1 MNFVTGEF
9 RKDIFCGTNGYLV
22 ALFKVKDTDLLEYK
36 NKTITVVG
44 NFLENREFDTFKL
57 YGHLVEHNK
66 FGEQFNVVKYEK
78 LKKEGKENIVNFLS
92 SDLFKGIGITKAVNI
107 YKKFKDESL
116 DIIKNNSEK
125 LFEVKGISIKDVNVL
140 HDTLISYE
148 NTYNNILKLTD
159 IGFSMSDA
167 LKITNIYLSNID
179 ELISRNLYDLY
190 FNLDISFNTI
200 DKIALMNKYS
210 KTDKLRL
217 KSLII
222 YTFKLVTES
231 IGHIFLYLDELY
243 KYVIKINKED
253 IDTKLFLSIMSI
265 LIDEKLIIKEDKR
278 YYLTNDYL
286 DEVYIAKEVVNRL
299 KNKKIT
305 EKDIKIVEE
314 IEEKLN
320 ISYNIYQKDAIL
332 KSLKNNFLVITGG
345 PGTGKTT
352 VIYGIYRALKK
363 ENPKSKIKL
372 LAPTGRASKRLSE
385 LTLEEA
391 STIHRFLE
399 WNKDSN
405 TFSLNENN
413 KSDASIVIVDEFSMV
428 NNSLFASLL
437 KALRDNTKIILVG
450 DKDQLPSVGSGNLL
464 ADIISSVDNVV
475 YLKELYRQAK
485 ESSIVKLAYLVL
497 AYLVNENKD
506 YDFTSNEELS
516 IIEDLD
522 ILDSL
527 KEIAI
532 KHINDDYKEFQVLV
546 PLYKGSYGINNINK
560 VLQEVFN
567 KKDILKNEKTINDVI
582 YREKDKVIQLVNMPD
597 NNVFNGDIGIIE
609 KITDKEIIIDF
620 DGNKVKY
627 TSSTYNSFALAYAI
641 SIHKSQGSEFKTC
654 IIPLSTSYSIMLYRK
669 LYYTAITR
677 AKKKLYLLGNKNIL
691 KTAAKNNT
699 SSIRNTYLKEEI
711 KKLKEKSNNY

>member
-1 MNFVTGEF
+1 MNFISGEF
-9 RKDIFCGTNGYLV
+9 KKDIFCGTNGYLV

-44 NFLENREFDTFKL
+44 NFVENREFDSFKL
-57 YGHLVEHNK
+57 YGNLVEHNK

-107 YKKFKDESL
+107 YKKFKDDSL
-116 DIIKNNSEK
+116 DVIKNNSEK

-140 HDTLISYE
+140 HDTLVSYE
-148 NTYNNILKLTD
+148 STYSNILKLTD
-159 IGFSMSDA
+159 VGFSMNDA
-167 LKITNIYLSNID
+167 LKITTVYLSDID
-179 ELISRNLYDLY
+179 DLINNKLYELY

-200 DKIALMNKYS
+200 DKIALRIAYL

-243 KYVIKINKED
+243 KYVIKINKEE
-253 IDTKLFLSIMSI
+253 IDTKLFLSII
-265 LIDEKLIIKEDKR
+265 TNLIDEKLLTKEDKR
-278 YYLTNDYL
+278 YYLTSDYL

-314 IEEKLN
+314 IEDKLN
-320 ISYNIYQKDAIL
+320 ISYNNNQKDAIL
-332 KSLKNNFLVITGG
+332 QSLKNNFLVITGG

-363 ENPKSKIKL
+363 DNPKMKIKL

-405 TFSLNENN
+405 TFSLNEHN
-413 KSDASIVIVDEFSMV
+413 KSDANIIIVDEFSMV

-437 KALRDNTKIILVG
+437 RALKPDTKIILVG

-464 ADIISSVDNVV
+464 FDIISSIDNVV

-485 ESSIVKLAYLVL
+485 ESSIVKLAY
-497 AYLVNENKD
+497 AVNLDKELETESDDELIIK
-506 YDFTSNEELS
+506 EEG
-516 IIEDLD
+516 D

-527 KEIAI
+527 KEIALNHV
-532 KHINDDYKEFQVLV
+532 KDDYKEFQVLV
-546 PLYKGSYGINNINK
+546 PLYKGSHGINNINK

-567 KKDILKNEKTINDVI
+567 KKDILKNEKIINDVI

-609 KITDKEIIIDF
+609 KITDKEILVDF

-677 AKKKLYLLGNKNIL
+677 AKKKLYLIGNKNIL
-691 KTAAKNNT
+691 SLAAKNNT

-711 KKLKEKSNNY
+711 LKLKENEEY

>member
-1 MNFVTGEF
+1 MNFISGEF
-9 RKDIFCGTNGYLV
+9 KKDIFCGTNGYLV

-44 NFLENREFDTFKL
+44 NFVENREFDSFKL
-57 YGHLVEHNK
+57 YGNLVEHNK

-107 YKKFKDESL
+107 YKKFKDDSL
-116 DIIKNNSEK
+116 DVIKNNSEK

-140 HDTLISYE
+140 HDTLVSYE
-148 NTYNNILKLTD
+148 STYSNILKLTD
-159 IGFSMSDA
+159 VGFSMNDA
-167 LKITNIYLSNID
+167 LKITTVYLSDID
-179 ELISRNLYDLY
+179 DLINNKLYELY

-200 DKIALMNKYS
+200 DKIALRIAYL

-243 KYVIKINKED
+243 KYVIKINKEE
-253 IDTKLFLSIMSI
+253 IDTKLFLSII
-265 LIDEKLIIKEDKR
+265 TNLIDEKLLTKEDKR
-278 YYLTNDYL
+278 YYLTSDYL

-314 IEEKLN
+314 IEDKLN
-320 ISYNIYQKDAIL
+320 ISYNNNQKDAIL
-332 KSLKNNFLVITGG
+332 QSLKNNFLVITGG

-363 ENPKSKIKL
+363 DNPKIKIKL

-405 TFSLNENN
+405 TFSLNEHN
-413 KSDASIVIVDEFSMV
+413 KSDTNIIIVDEFSMV

-437 KALRDNTKIILVG
+437 RALKPDTKIILVG

-464 ADIISSVDNVV
+464 FDIISSIDNVV

-485 ESSIVKLAYLVL
+485 ESSIVKLAY
-497 AYLVNENKD
+497 AVNLDKELETESDDELIIK
-506 YDFTSNEELS
+506 EEG
-516 IIEDLD
+516 D

-527 KEIAI
+527 KEIALNHV
-532 KHINDDYKEFQVLV
+532 KDDYKEFQVLV
-546 PLYKGSYGINNINK
+546 PLYKGSHGINNINK

-567 KKDILKNEKTINDVI
+567 KKDILKNEKIINDVI

-609 KITDKEIIIDF
+609 KITDKEILVDF

-677 AKKKLYLLGNKNIL
+677 AKKKLYLIGNKNIL
-691 KTAAKNNT
+691 SLAAKNNT

-711 KKLKEKSNNY
+711 LKLKENEEY

>member
-299 KNKKIT
+299 KNKKII

-405 TFSLNENN
+405 TFSLNEHN
-413 KSDASIVIVDEFSMV
+413 KSDTNIIIVDEFSMV

-437 KALRDNTKIILVG
+437 RALKPDTKIILVG

-464 ADIISSVDNVV
+464 ADIISSIDNVV

-485 ESSIVKLAYLVL
+485 ESSIVKLAY
-497 AYLVNENKD
+497 AVNLDKELETESDDELIIK
-506 YDFTSNEELS
+506 EEG
-516 IIEDLD
+516 D

-527 KEIAI
+527 KEIALNHV
-532 KHINDDYKEFQVLV
+532 KDDYKEFQVLV

>member
-1 MNFVTGEF
+1 MNFISGEF
-9 RKDIFCGTNGYLV
+9 KKDIFCGTNGYLV

-167 LKITNIYLSNID
+167 LKITNLYLSNID

-299 KNKKIT
+299 KNKEIT

-464 ADIISSVDNVV
+464 ADIISSIDNVV

-485 ESSIVKLAYLVL
+485 ESSIVKLAY
-497 AYLVNENKD
+497 AVNLDKELETESDDELIIK
-506 YDFTSNEELS
+506 EEG
-516 IIEDLD
+516 D

-527 KEIAI
+527 KEIALNHL
-532 KHINDDYKEFQVLV
+532 KDDYKEFQVLV
-546 PLYKGSYGINNINK
+546 PLYKGSHGINNINK

-567 KKDILKNEKTINDVI
+567 KKDILKNEKIINDVI

-609 KITDKEIIIDF
+609 KITDKEILVDF

-677 AKKKLYLLGNKNIL
+677 AKKKLYLIGNKNIL
-691 KTAAKNNT
+691 SLAAKNNT

-711 KKLKEKSNNY
+711 LKLKENEEY

>member
-1 MNFVTGEF
+1 MNFISGEF
-9 RKDIFCGTNGYLV
+9 KKDIFCGTNGYLV

-44 NFLENREFDTFKL
+44 NFVENREFDSFKL
-57 YGHLVEHNK
+57 YGNLVEHNK

-107 YKKFKDESL
+107 YKKFKDDSL
-116 DIIKNNSEK
+116 DVIKNSSEK

-148 NTYNNILKLTD
+148 STYSNILKLTD
-159 IGFSMSDA
+159 VGFSMNDA
-167 LKITNIYLSNID
+167 LKITTVYLSDID
-179 ELISRNLYDLY
+179 DLINNKLYELY

-200 DKIALMNKYS
+200 DKIALMNKYL

-243 KYVIKINKED
+243 KYVIKINKEE
-253 IDTKLFLSIMSI
+253 IDTKLFLSII
-265 LIDEKLIIKEDKR
+265 TNLIDEKLLTKEDKR
-278 YYLTNDYL
+278 YYLTSDYL

-314 IEEKLN
+314 IEDKLN
-320 ISYNIYQKDAIL
+320 ISYNNNQKDAIL
-332 KSLKNNFLVITGG
+332 QSLKNNFLVITGG

-363 ENPKSKIKL
+363 DNPKMKIKL

-405 TFSLNENN
+405 TFSLNEHN
-413 KSDASIVIVDEFSMV
+413 KSDANIIIVDEFSMV

-437 KALRDNTKIILVG
+437 RALKPDTKIILVG

-464 ADIISSVDNVV
+464 FDIISSIDNVV

-485 ESSIVKLAYLVL
+485 ESSIVKLAY
-497 AYLVNENKD
+497 AVNLDKELETESDDELIIK
-506 YDFTSNEELS
+506 EEG
-516 IIEDLD
+516 D

-527 KEIAI
+527 KEIALNHL
-532 KHINDDYKEFQVLV
+532 KDDYKEFQVLV
-546 PLYKGSYGINNINK
+546 PLYKGSHGINNINK

-567 KKDILKNEKTINDVI
+567 KKDILKNEKIINDVI

-609 KITDKEIIIDF
+609 KITDKEILVDF

-677 AKKKLYLLGNKNIL
+677 SKKKLYLIGNKNIL
-691 KTAAKNNT
+691 SLAAKNNT

-711 KKLKEKSNNY
+711 LKLKENEEY

>member
-167 LKITNIYLSNID
+167 LKITNLYLSNID

-253 IDTKLFLSIMSI
+253 IDIKLFLSIMSI

-332 KSLKNNFLVITGG
+332 KSLKSNFLVITGG

-437 KALRDNTKIILVG
+437 KALKDNTKIILVG

-464 ADIISSVDNVV
+464 ADIISSIDNVV

-485 ESSIVKLAYLVL
+485 ESSIVKLAYLV
-497 AYLVNENKD
+497 NENKD
-506 YDFTSNEELS
+506 YDFTSDEELS

>member
-286 DEVYIAKEVVNRL
+286 DEVYITKEVVNRL

-332 KSLKNNFLVITGG
+332 KSLKNNLLVITGG

-363 ENPKSKIKL
+363 ENPKIKIKL

-485 ESSIVKLAYLVL
+485 ESSIVKLAYLV
-497 AYLVNENKD
+497 NENKD
-506 YDFTSNEELS
+506 YDFTSDEELS

>member
-44 NFLENREFDTFKL
+44 NFLENREFDTFTL

-167 LKITNIYLSNID
+167 LKITNLYLSNID

-253 IDTKLFLSIMSI
+253 IDIKLFLSIMSI

-332 KSLKNNFLVITGG
+332 KSLKSNFLVITGG

-437 KALRDNTKIILVG
+437 KALKDNTKIILVG

-464 ADIISSVDNVV
+464 ADIISSIDNVV

-485 ESSIVKLAYLVL
+485 ESSIVKLAYLV
-497 AYLVNENKD
+497 NENKD
-506 YDFTSNEELS
+506 YDFTSDEELS

>member
-167 LKITNIYLSNID
+167 LKITNLYLSNID

-200 DKIALMNKYS
+200 DKIALLNKYS

-253 IDTKLFLSIMSI
+253 IDIKLFLSIMSI

-332 KSLKNNFLVITGG
+332 KSLKSNFLVITGG

-485 ESSIVKLAYLVL
+485 ESSIVKLAYLV
-497 AYLVNENKD
+497 NENKD
-506 YDFTSNEELS
+506 YDFTSDEELS

>member
-1 MNFVTGEF
+1 MNFISGEF
-9 RKDIFCGTNGYLV
+9 KKDIFCGTNGYLV

-485 ESSIVKLAYLVL
+485 ESSIVKLAYLV
-497 AYLVNENKD
+497 NENKD
-506 YDFTSNEELS
+506 YDFTSDEELS

>member
-22 ALFKVKDTDLLEYK
+22 ALFKVKDTDLVEYK

-57 YGHLVEHNK
+57 YGYLVEHNK

-167 LKITNIYLSNID
+167 LKITNLYLSNID

-243 KYVIKINKED
+243 KYIIKINKED

-278 YYLTNDYL
+278 YYLINDYL

-405 TFSLNENN
+405 TFSLNEDN

-464 ADIISSVDNVV
+464 ADIISSIDNVV

-485 ESSIVKLAYLVL
+485 ESSIVKLAYLV
-497 AYLVNENKD
+497 NENKD
-506 YDFTSNEELS
+506 YDFTSDEELS

-609 KITDKEIIIDF
+609 KITDKAIIIDF

>member
-1 MNFVTGEF
+1 MNFISGEF
-9 RKDIFCGTNGYLV
+9 KKDIFCGTNGYLV
-22 ALFKVKDTDLLEYK
+22 ALFKVKDTDLVEYK

-44 NFLENREFDTFKL
+44 NFVENREFDSFKL
-57 YGHLVEHNK
+57 YGNLVEHNK
-66 FGEQFNVVKYEK
+66 FGEQFNVIKYEK

-107 YKKFKDESL
+107 YKKFKDDSL
-116 DIIKNNSEK
+116 DVIKNNSEK

-140 HDTLISYE
+140 HDTLVSYE
-148 NTYNNILKLTD
+148 STYSNILKLTD
-159 IGFSMSDA
+159 VGFSMNDA
-167 LKITNIYLSNID
+167 LKITTVYLSDID
-179 ELISRNLYDLY
+179 DLINNKLYELY

-200 DKIALMNKYS
+200 DKIALRIEYL

-243 KYVIKINKED
+243 KYVIKINKEE
-253 IDTKLFLSIMSI
+253 IDTKLFLSII
-265 LIDEKLIIKEDKR
+265 TNLIDEKLLTKEDKR
-278 YYLTNDYL
+278 YYLTSDYL

-314 IEEKLN
+314 IEDKLN
-320 ISYNIYQKDAIL
+320 ISYNNNQKDAIL
-332 KSLKNNFLVITGG
+332 QSLKNNFLVITGG

-363 ENPKSKIKL
+363 DNPKIKIKL

-405 TFSLNENN
+405 TFSLNEHN
-413 KSDASIVIVDEFSMV
+413 KSDANIIIVDEFSMV

-437 KALRDNTKIILVG
+437 RALKPDTKIILVG

-464 ADIISSVDNVV
+464 FDIISSIDNVV

-485 ESSIVKLAYLVL
+485 ESSIVKLAY
-497 AYLVNENKD
+497 AVNLDKELETESDDELIIK
-506 YDFTSNEELS
+506 EEG
-516 IIEDLD
+516 D

-527 KEIAI
+527 KEIALNHV
-532 KHINDDYKEFQVLV
+532 KDDYKEFQVLV
-546 PLYKGSYGINNINK
+546 PLYKGSHGINNINK

-567 KKDILKNEKTINDVI
+567 KKDILKNEKIINDVI

-609 KITDKEIIIDF
+609 KITDKEILVDF

-677 AKKKLYLLGNKNIL
+677 AKKKLYLIGNKNIL
-691 KTAAKNNT
+691 SLAAKNNT

-711 KKLKEKSNNY
+711 LKLKENEEY

>member
-167 LKITNIYLSNID
+167 LKITNLYLSNID

-332 KSLKNNFLVITGG
+332 KSLKNNLLVITGG

-485 ESSIVKLAYLVL
+485 ESSIVKLAYLV
-497 AYLVNENKD
+497 NENKD
-506 YDFTSNEELS
+506 YDFTSDEELS

>member
-167 LKITNIYLSNID
+167 LKITNLYLSNID

-253 IDTKLFLSIMSI
+253 IDIKLFLSIMSI

-305 EKDIKIVEE
+305 EKEIKIVEE

-332 KSLKNNFLVITGG
+332 KSLKSNFLVITGG

-437 KALRDNTKIILVG
+437 KALRDNTKVILVG

-485 ESSIVKLAYLVL
+485 ESSIVKLAYLV
-497 AYLVNENKD
+497 NENKD
-506 YDFTSNEELS
+506 YDFTSDEELS

>member
-1 MNFVTGEF
+1 MNFISGEF
-9 RKDIFCGTNGYLV
+9 KKDIFCGTNGYLV

-44 NFLENREFDTFKL
+44 NFVENREFDSFKL
-57 YGHLVEHNK
+57 YGNLVEHNK
-66 FGEQFNVVKYEK
+66 FGEQFNVIKYEK

-107 YKKFKDESL
+107 YKKFKDDSL
-116 DIIKNNSEK
+116 DVIKNNSEK

-140 HDTLISYE
+140 HDTLVSYE
-148 NTYNNILKLTD
+148 STYSNILKLTD
-159 IGFSMSDA
+159 VGFSMNDA
-167 LKITNIYLSNID
+167 LKITTVYLSDID
-179 ELISRNLYDLY
+179 DLINNKLYELY

-200 DKIALMNKYS
+200 DKIALRIAYL

-243 KYVIKINKED
+243 KYVIKINKEE
-253 IDTKLFLSIMSI
+253 IDTKLFLSII
-265 LIDEKLIIKEDKR
+265 TNLIDEKLLTKEDKR
-278 YYLTNDYL
+278 YYLTSDYL

-314 IEEKLN
+314 IEDKLN
-320 ISYNIYQKDAIL
+320 ISYNNNQKDAIL
-332 KSLKNNFLVITGG
+332 QSLKNNFLVITGG

-363 ENPKSKIKL
+363 DNPKMKIKL

-405 TFSLNENN
+405 TFSLNEHN
-413 KSDASIVIVDEFSMV
+413 KSDTNIIIVDEFSMV

-437 KALRDNTKIILVG
+437 RALKADTKIILVG

-464 ADIISSVDNVV
+464 FDIISSIDNVV

-485 ESSIVKLAYLVL
+485 ESSIVKLAY
-497 AYLVNENKD
+497 AVNLDKELETESDDELIIK
-506 YDFTSNEELS
+506 EEG
-516 IIEDLD
+516 D

-527 KEIAI
+527 KEIALNHM
-532 KHINDDYKEFQVLV
+532 KDDYKEFQVLV
-546 PLYKGSYGINNINK
+546 PLYKGSHGINNINK

-567 KKDILKNEKTINDVI
+567 KKDILKNEKIINDVI
-582 YREKDKVIQLVNMPD
+582 YREKDKVIQLINMPD

-609 KITDKEIIIDF
+609 KITDKEILVDF

-677 AKKKLYLLGNKNIL
+677 AKKKLYLIGNKNIL
-691 KTAAKNNT
+691 TLAAKNNT

-711 KKLKEKSNNY
+711 LKLKENEEY

>member
-1 MNFVTGEF
+1 MNFISGEF
-9 RKDIFCGTNGYLV
+9 KKDIFCGTNGYLV

-44 NFLENREFDTFKL
+44 NFVENREFDSFKL
-57 YGHLVEHNK
+57 YGNLVEHNK
-66 FGEQFNVVKYEK
+66 FGEQFNVIKYEK

-107 YKKFKDESL
+107 YKKFKDDSL
-116 DIIKNNSEK
+116 DVIKNNSEK

-140 HDTLISYE
+140 HDTLVSYE
-148 NTYNNILKLTD
+148 STYSNILKLTD
-159 IGFSMSDA
+159 VGFSMNDA
-167 LKITNIYLSNID
+167 LKITTVYLSDID
-179 ELISRNLYDLY
+179 DLINNKLYELY

-200 DKIALMNKYS
+200 DKIALRIAYL

-243 KYVIKINKED
+243 KYVIKINKEE
-253 IDTKLFLSIMSI
+253 IDTKLFLSII
-265 LIDEKLIIKEDKR
+265 TNLIDEKLLTKEDKR
-278 YYLTNDYL
+278 YYLTSDYL

-332 KSLKNNFLVITGG
+332 KSLKSNFLVITGG

-464 ADIISSVDNVV
+464 ADIISSIDNVV

-485 ESSIVKLAYLVL
+485 ESSIVKLAYLV
-497 AYLVNENKD
+497 NENKD
-506 YDFTSNEELS
+506 YDFTSDEELS

>member
-1 MNFVTGEF
+1 MNFISGEF
-9 RKDIFCGTNGYLV
+9 KKDIFCGTNGYLV

-464 ADIISSVDNVV
+464 ADIISSIDNVV

-485 ESSIVKLAYLVL
+485 ESSIVKLAYLV
-497 AYLVNENKD
+497 NENKD
-506 YDFTSNEELS
+506 YDFTSDEELS

>member
-44 NFLENREFDTFKL
+44 NFVENREFDSFKL
-57 YGHLVEHNK
+57 YGNLVEHNK

-363 ENPKSKIKL
+363 DNPKSKIKL

-485 ESSIVKLAYLVL
+485 ESSIVKLAYLV
-497 AYLVNENKD
+497 NENKD
-506 YDFTSNEELS
+506 YDFTSDEELS

>member
-332 KSLKNNFLVITGG
+332 KSLKNNLLVITGG

-464 ADIISSVDNVV
+464 TDIISSVDNVV

-485 ESSIVKLAYLVL
+485 ESSIVKLAYLV
-497 AYLVNENKD
+497 NENKD
-506 YDFTSNEELS
+506 YDFTSDEELS

>member
-148 NTYNNILKLTD
+148 NTYNNILKITD

-167 LKITNIYLSNID
+167 LKITNLYLSNID

-485 ESSIVKLAYLVL
+485 ESSIVKLAYLV
-497 AYLVNENKD
+497 NENKD
-506 YDFTSNEELS
+506 YDFTSDEELS

-609 KITDKEIIIDF
+609 KIIDKEIIIDF

>member
-314 IEEKLN
+314 IEDKLN
-320 ISYNIYQKDAIL
+320 ISYNNNQKDAIL
-332 KSLKNNFLVITGG
+332 QSLKNNFLVITGG

-363 ENPKSKIKL
+363 DNPKMKIKL

-405 TFSLNENN
+405 TFSLNEHN
-413 KSDASIVIVDEFSMV
+413 KSDANIIIVDEFSMV

-437 KALRDNTKIILVG
+437 RALKPDTKIILVG

-464 ADIISSVDNVV
+464 FDIISSIDNVV

-485 ESSIVKLAYLVL
+485 ESSIVKLAY
-497 AYLVNENKD
+497 AVNLDKELETESDDELIIK
-506 YDFTSNEELS
+506 EEG
-516 IIEDLD
+516 D

-527 KEIAI
+527 KEIALNHL
-532 KHINDDYKEFQVLV
+532 KDDYKEFQVLV
-546 PLYKGSYGINNINK
+546 PLYKGSHGINNINK

-567 KKDILKNEKTINDVI
+567 KKDILKNEKIINDVI

-609 KITDKEIIIDF
+609 KITDKEILVDF

-677 AKKKLYLLGNKNIL
+677 AKKKLYLIGNKNIL
-691 KTAAKNNT
+691 SLAAKNNT

-711 KKLKEKSNNY
+711 LKLKENEEY

>member
-167 LKITNIYLSNID
+167 LKITNLYLSNID

-363 ENPKSKIKL
+363 DNPKSKIKL

-485 ESSIVKLAYLVL
+485 ESSIVKLAYLV
-497 AYLVNENKD
+497 NENKD
-506 YDFTSNEELS
+506 YDFTSDEELS

>member
-148 NTYNNILKLTD
+148 NTYNNILKITD

-167 LKITNIYLSNID
+167 LKITNLYLSNID

-428 NNSLFASLL
+428 NNSLFTSLL

-464 ADIISSVDNVV
+464 ADIISSIDNVV

-485 ESSIVKLAYLVL
+485 ESSIVKLAYLV
-497 AYLVNENKD
+497 NENKD
-506 YDFTSNEELS
+506 YDFTSDEELS

>member
-167 LKITNIYLSNID
+167 LKITNLYLTNID

-464 ADIISSVDNVV
+464 ADIISSIDNVV

-485 ESSIVKLAYLVL
+485 ESSIVKLAYLV
-497 AYLVNENKD
+497 NENKD
-506 YDFTSNEELS
+506 YDFTSDEELS

-567 KKDILKNEKTINDVI
+567 KKDILKNEKIINDVI

-654 IIPLSTSYSIMLYRK
+654 IIPLSASYSIMLYRK

>member
-1 MNFVTGEF
+1 MNFISGEF
-9 RKDIFCGTNGYLV
+9 KKDIFCGTNGYLV

-167 LKITNIYLSNID
+167 LKITNLYLSNID

-253 IDTKLFLSIMSI
+253 IDIKLFLSIMSI

-332 KSLKNNFLVITGG
+332 KSLKSNFLVITGG

-485 ESSIVKLAYLVL
+485 ESSIVKLAYLV
-497 AYLVNENKD
+497 NENKD
-506 YDFTSNEELS
+506 YDFTSDEELS

>member
-253 IDTKLFLSIMSI
+253 IDTKLFLYIMSI

-464 ADIISSVDNVV
+464 ADIISSIDNVV

-485 ESSIVKLAYLVL
+485 ESSIVKLAYLV
-497 AYLVNENKD
+497 NENKD
-506 YDFTSNEELS
+506 YDFTSDEELS

>member
-1 MNFVTGEF
+1 MNFISGEF
-9 RKDIFCGTNGYLV
+9 KKDIFCGTNGYLV

-44 NFLENREFDTFKL
+44 NFVENREFDSFKL
-57 YGHLVEHNK
+57 YGNLVEHNK
-66 FGEQFNVVKYEK
+66 FGEQFNVIKYEK

-107 YKKFKDESL
+107 YKKFKDDSL
-116 DIIKNNSEK
+116 DVIKNNSEK

-148 NTYNNILKLTD
+148 STYSNILKLTD
-159 IGFSMSDA
+159 VGFSMNDA
-167 LKITNIYLSNID
+167 LKITTVYLSDID
-179 ELISRNLYDLY
+179 DLINNKLYELY

-200 DKIALMNKYS
+200 DKIALMNKYL

-243 KYVIKINKED
+243 KYVIKINKEE
-253 IDTKLFLSIMSI
+253 IDTKLFLSIITS
-265 LIDEKLIIKEDKR
+265 LIDEKLLTKEDKR
-278 YYLTNDYL
+278 YYLTSDYL

-314 IEEKLN
+314 IEDKLN
-320 ISYNIYQKDAIL
+320 ISYNDNQKDAIL
-332 KSLKNNFLVITGG
+332 QSLKNNFLVITGG

-363 ENPKSKIKL
+363 DNPKMKIKL

-405 TFSLNENN
+405 TFSLNEHN
-413 KSDASIVIVDEFSMV
+413 KSDANIIIVDEFSMV

-437 KALRDNTKIILVG
+437 RALKPDTKIILVG

-464 ADIISSVDNVV
+464 FDIISSIDNVV

-485 ESSIVKLAYLVL
+485 ESSIVKLAY
-497 AYLVNENKD
+497 AVNLDKKLETESDDELIIK
-506 YDFTSNEELS
+506 EEG
-516 IIEDLD
+516 D

-527 KEIAI
+527 KEIALNHL
-532 KHINDDYKEFQVLV
+532 KDDYKEFQVLV
-546 PLYKGSYGINNINK
+546 PLYKGSHGINNINK

-567 KKDILKNEKTINDVI
+567 KKDILKNEKIINDVI

-609 KITDKEIIIDF
+609 KITDKEILVDF

-677 AKKKLYLLGNKNIL
+677 AKKKLYLIGNKNIL
-691 KTAAKNNT
+691 SLAAKNNT

-711 KKLKEKSNNY
+711 LKLKENEEY

>member
-1 MNFVTGEF
+1 MNFISGEF
-9 RKDIFCGTNGYLV
+9 KKDIFCGTNGYLV

-44 NFLENREFDTFKL
+44 NFVENREFDSFKL
-57 YGHLVEHNK
+57 YGNLVEHNK
-66 FGEQFNVVKYEK
+66 FGEQFNVIKYEK

-107 YKKFKDESL
+107 YKKFKDDSL
-116 DIIKNNSEK
+116 DVIKNSSEK

-140 HDTLISYE
+140 HDTLVSYE
-148 NTYNNILKLTD
+148 STYSNILKLTD
-159 IGFSMSDA
+159 VGFSMNDA
-167 LKITNIYLSNID
+167 LKITTVYLSDID
-179 ELISRNLYDLY
+179 DLINNKLYELY

-200 DKIALMNKYS
+200 DKIALRIAYL

-243 KYVIKINKED
+243 KYVIKINKEE
-253 IDTKLFLSIMSI
+253 IDTKLFLSII
-265 LIDEKLIIKEDKR
+265 TNLIDEKLLTKEDKR
-278 YYLTNDYL
+278 YYLTSDYL

-314 IEEKLN
+314 IEDKLN
-320 ISYNIYQKDAIL
+320 ISYNNNQKDAIL
-332 KSLKNNFLVITGG
+332 QSLKNNFLVITGG

-363 ENPKSKIKL
+363 DNPKIKIKL

-405 TFSLNENN
+405 TFSLNEHN
-413 KSDASIVIVDEFSMV
+413 KSDTNIIIVDEFSMV

-437 KALRDNTKIILVG
+437 RALKPDTKIILVG

-464 ADIISSVDNVV
+464 FDIISSIDNVV

-485 ESSIVKLAYLVL
+485 ESSIVKLAY
-497 AYLVNENKD
+497 AVNLDKELETESDDELIIK
-506 YDFTSNEELS
+506 EEG
-516 IIEDLD
+516 D

-527 KEIAI
+527 KEIALNHL
-532 KHINDDYKEFQVLV
+532 KDDYKEFQVLV
-546 PLYKGSYGINNINK
+546 PLYKGSHGINNINK

-567 KKDILKNEKTINDVI
+567 KKDILKNEKIINDVI

-609 KITDKEIIIDF
+609 KITDKEILVDF

-677 AKKKLYLLGNKNIL
+677 AKKKLYLIGNKNIL
-691 KTAAKNNT
+691 SLAAKNNT

-711 KKLKEKSNNY
+711 LKLKENEEY

>member
-167 LKITNIYLSNID
+167 LKITNLYLSNID

-243 KYVIKINKED
+243 KYIIKINKED

-332 KSLKNNFLVITGG
+332 KSLKSNFLVITGG

-372 LAPTGRASKRLSE
+372 LAPTGRASKRLIE

-405 TFSLNENN
+405 TFNLNKNN

-437 KALRDNTKIILVG
+437 KALKDNTKIILVG

-464 ADIISSVDNVV
+464 ADIISSIDNVV

-485 ESSIVKLAYLVL
+485 ESSIVKLAYLV
-497 AYLVNENKD
+497 NENKD
-506 YDFTSNEELS
+506 YDFTSDEELS

>member
-179 ELISRNLYDLY
+179 EVISRNLYDLY

-332 KSLKNNFLVITGG
+332 KSLKNNLLVITGG

-485 ESSIVKLAYLVL
+485 ESSIVKLAYLV
-497 AYLVNENKD
+497 NENKD
-506 YDFTSNEELS
+506 YDFTSDEELS